1 MDTYHRMMGD
11 ILASICPPG
20 TPNAAQKVLAD
31 LDSVLASAEEI
42 QRAIRERNEA
52 QQKILRMLRAC
63 FNKAAKD
70 EAARIPEY
78 LSAAIINAC
87 AMVRE

>member
-1 MDTYHRMMGD
+1 MDP
-11 ILASICPPG
+11 ILQNIVDGMCPP
-20 TPNAAQKVLAD
+20 AAEKVLAD
-31 LDSVLASAEEI
+31 LEAALSSAEQI
-42 QRAIRERNEA
+42 QRTIRERDEA

-70 EAARIPEY
+70 ETARIPEY

>member
-1 MDTYHRMMGD
+1 MDP
-11 ILASICPPG
+11 ILQKIVDGMCPP
-20 TPNAAQKVLAD
+20 AAEQKVLAD
-31 LDSVLASAEEI
+31 LEAVLSGAEEI
-42 QRAIRERNEA
+42 QRAIRERDEA

-70 EAARIPEY
+70 ETARIPEY